1 MKQSQQRWSAV
12 ISGAASLS
20 ARSSFGRGLAFA
32 AVGLLVVTGCGQ
44 AGQDGGQA
52 GEPATGAES
61 TAIAGDKAQASYS
74 IGYQFAD
81 NVKRQLQD
89 SIDTDAFVTGV
100 RDRLEGA
107 EMQVSEADAERA
119 LSALMTS
126 RQAEADA
133 QALENLEAGL
143 SFLEENAQREGVEVL
158 PSGLQYE
165 VLEPGEGDKPG
176 ATDTVTTHY
185 EGRLIDGTV
194 FDSSYERGEPASFP
208 LNRVIAGWTEALQL
222 MPTGA
227 KWRLYV
233 PASLAYGDRG
243 AGQIP
248 PNSTLIFDVELL
260 SVEPSAAADGA
271 AADSAGS
278 DDASSG

>member
-1 MKQSQQRWSAV
+1 MRPS
-12 ISGAASLS
+12 SGL
-20 ARSSFGRGLAFA
+20 RGVLAIA
-32 AVGLLVVTGCGQ
+32 AVGVLAVTGCGQ
-44 AGQDGGQA
+44 TARDGGQA
-52 GEPATGAES
+52 EEQASGDQAVT
-61 TAIAGDKAQASYS
+61 GDKAQASYS

-81 NVKRQLQD
+81 NVKRQLED
-89 SIDTDAFVTGV
+89 SIDTDAFVAGV

-107 EMQVSEADAERA
+107 EMRVSEADAERA
-119 LSALMTS
+119 LGALMTS
-126 RQAEADA
+126 RQAAADA
-133 QALENLEAGL
+133 QALQNLEAGL
-143 SFLEENAQREGVEVL
+143 EFLEENAQREGVTVL

-165 VLEPGEGDKPG
+165 VIEAGEGAKPG
-176 ATDTVTTHY
+176 PTDTVTTHY

-208 LNRVIAGWTEALQL
+208 LNRVIPGWTEALQL

-233 PASLAYGDRG
+233 PAGLAYGERP

-260 SVEPSAAADGA
+260 DVEGSEAEEGA
-271 AADSAGS
+271 AEAE
-278 DDASSG
+278 SSPD